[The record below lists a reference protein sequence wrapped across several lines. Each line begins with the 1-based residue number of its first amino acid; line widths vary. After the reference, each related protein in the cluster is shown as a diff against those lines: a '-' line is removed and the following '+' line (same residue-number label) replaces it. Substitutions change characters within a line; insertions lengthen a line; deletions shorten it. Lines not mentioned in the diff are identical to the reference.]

1 MGRKI
6 TKNTIRSLPYKAEV
20 NCWKCVLL
28 FWSKGESVVAIT
40 IRHLIDYKVILTLT
54 TRSFSPIPIFT
65 YIGDGFPDRTRVQV
79 NCVHRRI
86 NCWWCKKHQF
96 VNLNIKSRDLE
107 SLEMEDKRKRGGSK
121 LRWGDKIE
129 KDLREKGWRKLWHG
143 RGGKDKTTQHQPP
156 KKIG

>member
-1 MGRKI
+1 MKMGRKI

-96 VNLNIKSRDLE
+96 VNLNIKSRE
-107 SLEMEDKRKRGGSK
+107 SRDGGQEKERWLKVEMGRQNREGS
-121 LRWGDKIE
+121 E
-129 KDLREKGWRKLWHG
+129 REGL
-143 RGGKDKTTQHQPP
+143 
-156 KKIG
+156 KKAMARART